1 MTEAHAS
8 SKHGPASDAEKCRK
22 ERNRLWPGRIVKL
35 MAAPLLLLAF
45 LLLALTSPL
54 RGHLLNGLT
63 GAGGQA
69 AAARIARILIAGR
82 YHYSNVVPA
91 MMWNNGKQSG
101 DAHETVDFLS
111 SVVLSTDSPSLLLF
125 ARFDVFG
132 PEDPPRFDISIDGGA
147 IKTIVWKSVLMP
159 QRLDLGA
166 AGEHTV
172 VIRTN
177 PLRYYAI
184 GIPFPLQQNIITG
197 FAVPARYSIRAKPE
211 PTRRHMLVTVT
222 DSIGQ
227 GFRTP
232 DPARDAWTAR
242 LADSGRW
249 PGMVMNR
256 GFVGARLADFCD
268 GPDPCSLF
276 ADSLDRD
283 YPNAAA
289 YYFALGTVDF
299 VTSQKCIP
307 PSLFAASFESVLRE
321 LHRRNPQA
329 VLYLQ
334 TPLHRADEAHPNAC
348 GSTLSQFCDAE
359 QRMAETL
366 PWVTLID
373 GFSPSFPQAT
383 PGRPDL
389 QDGIHPTAQ
398 GQEEYFHAV
407 LESLHLGT

>member
-1 MTEAHAS
+1 MTKAHVS
-8 SKHGPASDAEKCRK
+8 SKHGPASDAEKRRK
-22 ERNRLWPGRIVKL
+22 ERNRPWPNRTAKFS
-35 MAAPLLLLAF
+35 AAPLLLVAL
-45 LLLALTSPL
+45 LLLARIPPL
-54 RGHLLNGLT
+54 RGHLLDGLN

-69 AAARIARILIAGR
+69 AAARIARILLAGR
-82 YHYSNVVPA
+82 YRYSKVVPA
-91 MMWNNGKQSG
+91 MIWNNGKQPR

-111 SVVLSTDSPSLLLF
+111 SVVLSTDSPFLLLF
-125 ARFDVFG
+125 ARFDIFG
-132 PEDPPRFDISIDGGA
+132 PEDPPEFDISIDGGT
-147 IKTIVWKSVLMP
+147 IKTIVWKSVFMP
-159 QRLDLGA
+159 QRLELGA
-166 AGEHTV
+166 PGEHTI
-172 VIRTN
+172 VIHAN

-197 FAVPARYSIRAKPE
+197 FAVPARYGIRAKPE
-211 PTRRHMLVTVT
+211 PARRHMFVTVT

-232 DPARDAWTAR
+232 DPVRDAWTAR

-249 PGMVMNR
+249 PGTVMNR
-256 GFVGARLADFCD
+256 GFVGARLADFCG
-268 GPDPCSLF
+268 GPDPCGLF

-299 VTSQKCIP
+299 ATWQRCIP
-307 PSLFAASFESVLRE
+307 PSVFAASFESVLRE

-334 TPLHRADEAHPNAC
+334 TPLHRADDAQPNAC
-348 GSTLSQFCDAE
+348 GYTLLQFRDAE
-359 QRMAETL
+359 QRMVEAL
-366 PWVTLID
+366 PWITLID

-383 PGRPDL
+383 LGTHDL